1 MDSLISQIYINYILK
16 DDNVSLI
23 EVWDNKLFV
32 WKYKGSPT
40 FRPSLQLTFD
50 LPIYYRPN
58 EYKQLSRKYHPD
70 LSNSKSSRVLSGV
83 IQASINDNKEILD
96 VQDRGYNASFDN
108 EYFSK
113 FDRILSCSD
122 SKTRNNLTREL
133 STGLYD
139 STSLVQDSFIGEEGS
154 YVNLVQEMAY
164 PETRREG
171 FEERWEQQHNETIQ
185 RLAAIEI
192 ARYNLPTSHQSPSES
207 EPYQLTRYGYD
218 NELERSYL
226 RHRYG
231 NVFRVYVGGPID
243 NGPPEKKR
251 RNRRKS
257 NKNVG
262 K

>member
-16 DDNVSLI
+16 DPNVSLI
-23 EVWDNKLFV
+23 EVWSNRLFI

-40 FRPSLQLTFD
+40 FKPLLQLTFN
-50 LPIYYRPN
+50 LPIYYRSN

-70 LSNSKSSRVLSGV
+70 LSSSKSSRVLSGI
-83 IQASINDNKEILD
+83 IQASINDNKEVLD
-96 VQDRGYNASFDN
+96 VQDRRYNASFDN

-133 STGLYD
+133 STGFHD
-139 STSLVQDSFIGEEGS
+139 CTSLVQSSFIGEEGS
-154 YVNLVQEMAY
+154 YINLVQEMAY
-164 PETRREG
+164 PETRRED
-171 FEERWEQQHNETIQ
+171 FEERWEQYRNEAVQ

-192 ARYNLPTSHQSPSES
+192 ARYNSPSTYQSPSKS
-207 EPYQLTRYGYD
+207 EPYQLTCYGYD
-218 NELERSYL
+218 NEIERAYL

-243 NGPPEKKR
+243 HGPPEKKR

-257 NKNVG
+257 NKDAG

>member
-16 DDNVSLI
+16 DPNVSLI
-23 EVWDNKLFV
+23 EIWSNRLFI

-40 FRPSLQLTFD
+40 FKPLLQLTFN

-70 LSNSKSSRVLSGV
+70 LSSSKSSRVLSGI
-83 IQASINDNKEILD
+83 IQASINDNKEVLD

-113 FDRILSCSD
+113 FDRILTCSD

-133 STGLYD
+133 SSRFYD
-139 STSLVQDSFIGEEGS
+139 GTSLVQDNFIGKEGS

-164 PETRREG
+164 PQTRREN
-171 FEERWEQQHNETIQ
+171 FEERWEQYHNETVQ

-192 ARYNLPTSHQSPSES
+192 ARLNSPTSYQSPSES
-207 EPYQLTRYGYD
+207 EPYQLTRYGYYS
-218 NELERSYL
+218 EYRRSQF

-231 NVFRVYVGGPID
+231 DVFTVYIGGPID
-243 NGPPEKKR
+243 HGPSEKKR

-257 NKNVG
+257 NKNAG
-262 K
+262 E